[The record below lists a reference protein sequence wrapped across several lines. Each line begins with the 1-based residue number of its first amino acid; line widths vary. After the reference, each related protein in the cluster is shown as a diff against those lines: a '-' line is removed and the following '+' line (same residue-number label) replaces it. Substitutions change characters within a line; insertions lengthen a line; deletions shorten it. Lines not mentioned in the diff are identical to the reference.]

1 MPLLTPSPTML
12 LAAATQLTVT
22 ATTERDRLM
31 PRPRL
36 NQRLGTMAATAMDGL
51 HMATATTERG
61 LLMPRLRLSPT
72 MPMATP
78 PTVDMATTER
88 GPLMPRPRLSP
99 TMPMATPPTVD
110 MATTERGLLM
120 PRLRLSP
127 TTSMVPT
134 PPTVTA
140 TTERGLL
147 RPRLSPTT
155 TPTPPTVTAITER
168 GLLMLMLRLSP
179 TMPMATPPTAMPTTV
194 KIVQPIID
202 LITTSNHRACFNI
215 NLVTV
220 TYQKM
225 FCSLQ

>member
-1 MPLLTPSPTML
+1 M
-12 LAAATQLTVT
+12 
-22 ATTERDRLM
+22 
-31 PRPRL
+31 
-36 NQRLGTMAATAMDGL
+36 
-51 HMATATTERG
+51 
-61 LLMPRLRLSPT
+61 
-72 MPMATP
+72 
-78 PTVDMATTER
+78 ER
-88 GPLMPRPRLSP
+88 GPLML
-99 TMPMATPPTVD
+99 
-110 MATTERGLLM
+110 
-120 PRLRLSP
+120 RLRLSP
-127 TTSMVPT
+127 TTTTAT

-168 GLLMLMLRLSP
+168 GLPRLRLSP
-179 TMPMATPPTAMPTTV
+179 TTMATPPTAMPTTV

-202 LITTSNHRACFNI
+202 LITTSNHWACFNI

>member
-1 MPLLTPSPTML
+1 
-12 LAAATQLTVT
+12 
-22 ATTERDRLM
+22 
-31 PRPRL
+31 
-36 NQRLGTMAATAMDGL
+36 MAATAMDGL

-61 LLMPRLRLSPT
+61 PLMPRPRLSPT
-72 MPMATP
+72 MPLATP
-78 PTVDMATTER
+78 PMVDMATTER

-127 TTSMVPT
+127 TTT
-134 PPTVTA
+134 ATLPTVMA

-147 RPRLSPTT
+147 MPR
-155 TPTPPTVTAITER
+155 
-168 GLLMLMLRLSP
+168 LRLS
-179 TMPMATPPTAMPTTV
+179 TTMATPPTAMPTTV

>member
-1 MPLLTPSPTML
+1 
-12 LAAATQLTVT
+12 
-22 ATTERDRLM
+22 
-31 PRPRL
+31 
-36 NQRLGTMAATAMDGL
+36 
-51 HMATATTERG
+51 
-61 LLMPRLRLSPT
+61 

-88 GPLMPRPRLSP
+88 GLQMPRLSPTMPMATATQLTVTATTERGLLMPRPRLSP
-99 TMPMATPPTVD
+99 TMPMATPPTATATMERGLPRPRLSPTTMATPPTA
-110 MATTERGLLM
+110 MATTERGQ
-120 PRLRLSP
+120 
-127 TTSMVPT
+127 
-134 PPTVTA
+134 
-140 TTERGLL
+140 L

-155 TPTPPTVTAITER
+155 
-168 GLLMLMLRLSP
+168 
-179 TMPMATPPTAMPTTV
+179 MATPLMATPTMV

>member
-1 MPLLTPSPTML
+1 
-12 LAAATQLTVT
+12 
-22 ATTERDRLM
+22 
-31 PRPRL
+31 
-36 NQRLGTMAATAMDGL
+36 MAATAMDGL

-61 LLMPRLRLSPT
+61 PLMPRPRLSPT
-72 MPMATP
+72 MPLATP
-78 PTVDMATTER
+78 PMVDMATTER

-120 PRLRLSP
+120 PRPRLSP

-134 PPTVTA
+134 LPTVMA
-140 TTERGLL
+140 TTERGL
-147 RPRLSPTT
+147 PR
-155 TPTPPTVTAITER
+155 A
-168 GLLMLMLRLSP
+168 RLSP
-179 TMPMATPPTAMPTTV
+179 TMAMATPPMATPTGV

-202 LITTSNHRACFNI
+202 LIATSNHRACFNI
-215 NLVTV
+215 NLVTI